1 MDHDVGPP
9 IQSARRT
16 RVPPPPLTG
25 QIGEAASPPCTP
37 AGKPGLRDRRQ
48 LRVGQEPWTPAPE
61 APGLAFLLLP
71 RAWKSRRGWGPAGG
85 PARERELAGAGDS
98 AAVGPGLAWPRA
110 QATGHLSWW
119 AASGG
124 LKHLTF
130 REPKAPS
137 RAPLASASRPELH
150 HPCPL
155 LCTPITR
162 ELLVKPLPSS
172 QATRPQLMTAHISL
186 LPSHTLQPDDTP
198 ALGVQGP

>member
-1 MDHDVGPP
+1 M
-9 IQSARRT
+9 
-16 RVPPPPLTG
+16 
-25 QIGEAASPPCTP
+25 
-37 AGKPGLRDRRQ
+37 
-48 LRVGQEPWTPAPE
+48 GQEPWTPAPE

-71 RAWKSRRGWGPAGG
+71 RVWKSRRGWGPAEG

-98 AAVGPGLAWPRA
+98 AAVGPGWPDPELR
-110 QATGHLSWW
+110 QQSICHGSSWW

-198 ALGVQGP
+198 ALGVQGPDHCDHYPPSSPLPAPSWLAVPAAHCRPVGPSSQKVPPPGTL